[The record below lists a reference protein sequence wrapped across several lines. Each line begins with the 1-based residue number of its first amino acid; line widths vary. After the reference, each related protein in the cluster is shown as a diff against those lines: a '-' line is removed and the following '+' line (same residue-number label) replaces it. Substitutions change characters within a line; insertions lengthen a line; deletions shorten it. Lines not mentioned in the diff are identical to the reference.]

1 MNSANRLAALLIL
14 LPLLG
19 SCDEE
24 GPIGLRSTG
33 TFGVDDA
40 VFAVRIINT
49 ADRPVRY
56 NASVR
61 FFDRAGRVDTPR
73 VSGGTV
79 VGDGGRPIYIAY
91 SDEDAVAAFAS
102 VTVVGE
108 GSLRL
113 ELLRGTGRGL
123 GFSGTLVDSAA
134 GRGVALTVDS
144 ERHEKKSRRTRK

>member
-1 MNSANRLAALLIL
+1 MKTGIRLAALLLL

-33 TFGVDDA
+33 NFGADDA
-40 VFAVRIINT
+40 VFAVRIINSG
-49 ADRPVRY
+49 DQPVGY

-61 FFDRAGRVDTPR
+61 FVDGAGRVDDPR

-79 VGDGGRPIYIAY
+79 VGDGERPIYIAY
-91 SDEDAVAAFAS
+91 SDEDAVAAFAI
-102 VTVVGE
+102 VTIVGE

-113 ELLRGTGRGL
+113 ELLQGTGRGL
-123 GFSGTLVDSAA
+123 GFSGTLIDSAE
-134 GRGVALTVDS
+134 GRGIDLTVDS
-144 ERHEKKSRRTRK
+144 EKQEKKSRRTRR

>member
-1 MNSANRLAALLIL
+1 MKSGIRLAALLLL

-19 SCDEE
+19 GCDEE

-33 TFGVDDA
+33 TFGADDA
-40 VFAVRIINT
+40 VFAVRIIN
-49 ADRPVRY
+49 AGDQPVRY
-56 NASVR
+56 SASVR
-61 FFDRAGRVDTPR
+61 FFDGAGRVDNPR

-79 VGDGGRPIYIAY
+79 VGDGERPIYIAY

-102 VTVVGE
+102 VTIVGE

-123 GFSGTLVDSAA
+123 GFSGTLVDSAE

-144 ERHEKKSRRTRK
+144 EKHEKKTRHTRK